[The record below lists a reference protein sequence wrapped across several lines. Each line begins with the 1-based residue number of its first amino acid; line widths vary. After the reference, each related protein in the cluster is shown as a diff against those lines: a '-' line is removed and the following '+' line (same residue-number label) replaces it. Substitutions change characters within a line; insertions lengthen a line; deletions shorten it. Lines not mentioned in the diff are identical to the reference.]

1 MKVIIGNIN
10 IRNHHMLL
18 ELAGIA
24 GFAGSVE
31 YTSEI
36 SASID
41 LMDDSFRSKVGISDS
56 EILKMLEAFVENK
69 FSIKLV

>member
-1 MKVIIGNIN
+1 MKVLIGNIN

-41 LMDDSFRSKVGISDS
+41 LMDDSWYKR
-56 EILKMLEAFVENK
+56 
-69 FSIKLV
+69 

>member
-1 MKVIIGNIN
+1 PGC
-10 IRNHHMLL
+10 LL

-56 EILKMLEAFVENK
+56 EILKMLEAFIENK

>member
-1 MKVIIGNIN
+1 MKVLIGNIN

-36 SASID
+36 
-41 LMDDSFRSKVGISDS
+41 
-56 EILKMLEAFVENK
+56 LKMLEAFVENK

>member
-1 MKVIIGNIN
+1 MKVLIGNIN

-36 SASID
+36 SASTE
-41 LMDDSFRSKVGISDS
+41 RSPHNFPKT
-56 EILKMLEAFVENK
+56 
-69 FSIKLV
+69 